1 VTTNASDNLCEVSI
15 AELPDVLMLGV
26 VPKFDFKGWMDV
38 QILSFS
44 FVAQLTYDICY
55 ELLKGKWHLAFSYL
69 LQ

>member
-1 VTTNASDNLCEVSI
+1 
-15 AELPDVLMLGV
+15 MLGV